1 MSTKTSSQYRVAPSH
16 YSQSTSSHDHLY
28 ALATA
33 TWPADP
39 NVELDSYSGPSP
51 AQYLHYPPTGD
62 GSASL
67 QPPNPHPAWPPG
79 DIRPE
84 LHEWQSVSAE
94 QALPARSSASYPPVA
109 SHQNQQRP
117 SLDLNL
123 PPTVPLDRADHHVAQ
138 QSTHP
143 FEHVRLLSEP
153 SATMAQAPYSA
164 MALKQPVHVQYSQN
178 QLQTSPLHDSANSH
192 GQLPSQPPISWGMQP
207 QYLDH
212 ANHAYSTVVTGAAQS
227 NLSPSAWTVDTPITV
242 MAPSMYQRPQNESQE
257 WSLLPAQHGY
267 RAYEDVRAPLD
278 SFTNPVVAQTAQE
291 RPPSKKKAAK
301 VPSSFVERQ
310 EKLKVSRRRGPLHEK
325 QREKTHTMRKT
336 KRICVRCR
344 FYKSGCDEGDPCEK
358 CEKITGHARSFREP
372 CYREHL
378 EDTSLV
384 RRCNGREHQEEAEF
398 LVYDWVQHSQLFEM
412 EIMWS
417 LPGYGPIPQAQPLR
431 VTFRPY
437 NPRRGSLDMA
447 ASVWTNKNGDITS
460 VEQPAYAIYD
470 TANLVPT
477 FERYF
482 SSLQPAIEEWVF
494 SRIRQDEV
502 AFHTYQEVVRMRSVK
517 GSKALDLAMRLQC
530 LSVVSQGYGSVW
542 SNNIPGIR
550 EYDYTRLGHSD
561 YEAYDRK
568 SCDRPLPGAITHQMD
583 VAAVKYLR
591 KLEKM
596 FVKEMAALIFKPRI
610 KPWYELFLAF
620 YVIFWN
626 LEYIQHG
633 AYDYIKSKNG
643 TMMGNQ
649 VSNVVTTQIKK
660 WEFAFPVLLYHW
672 RCILRGYSPFK
683 LARDNPEELREKGHI
698 DSEGFDYVTRI
709 ANFFDRS
716 DPDRFQPPLT
726 GFASAHW
733 STSNEWIF
741 KLFKE
746 AGA

>member
-1 MSTKTSSQYRVAPSH
+1 MSTTSPQYRAPSH
-16 YSQSTSSHDHLY
+16 YHHQPAGNHDNLY
-28 ALATA
+28 ALATS

-39 NVELDSYSGPSP
+39 NLSHDSYTGPSA
-51 AQYLHYPPTGD
+51 AQYLHYPPGGD
-62 GSASL
+62 GSAPL
-67 QPPNPHPAWPPG
+67 QPSNVPSAWASG
-79 DIRPE
+79 EIRPE
-84 LHEWQSVSAE
+84 LHEWQSAPADQS
-94 QALPARSSASYPPVA
+94 LPARSSVSYPPVA
-109 SHQNQQRP
+109 SHHYQQRS
-117 SLDLNL
+117 SLDLNPAPAL
-123 PPTVPLDRADHHVAQ
+123 PLNRPDHHVSQ
-138 QSTHP
+138 QSTHA
-143 FEHVRLLSEP
+143 FETVRLPSEP
-153 SATMAQAPYSA
+153 STNMAHAPFTA
-164 MALKQPVHVQYSQN
+164 LVLKQPVASQYPQAH
-178 QLQTSPLHDSANSH
+178 LQISPLQDSTNSD
-192 GQLPSQPPISWGMQP
+192 GQLPSQAAAAWSMQP
-207 QYLDH
+207 QYLEH
-212 ANHAYSTVVTGAAQS
+212 PNSTYSTVATTAAQNS
-227 NLSPSAWTVDTPITV
+227 SSTSVWPVDTSSAV
-242 MAPSMYQRPQNESQE
+242 MAPPLYPRPQETSQE
-257 WSLLPAQHGY
+257 WTPLPVQHAY
-267 RAYEDVRAPLD
+267 RVYDDQRNQLD
-278 SFTNPVVAQTAQE
+278 SFTTAVLPQMVHD
-291 RPPSKKKAAK
+291 RPPPKKKAAK

-310 EKLKVSRRRGPLHEK
+310 EKLKVSKRRGPLHEK

-358 CEKITGHARSFREP
+358 CDKITGHARSFREP

-398 LVYDWVQHSQLFEM
+398 LGYDWVQHSQLFEM
-412 EIMWS
+412 EIMWN
-417 LPGYGPIPQAQPLR
+417 LPGYGPIPNAQPMR

-447 ASVWTNKNGDITS
+447 ASLWTNKDGEIKS
-460 VEQPAYAIYD
+460 VQQPAYAVYD
-470 TANLVPT
+470 TASLVPT

-482 SSLQPAIEEWVF
+482 SSLQPAIEEWIF

-502 AFHTYQEVVRMRSVK
+502 AYHTYQEVVRMRSIK
-517 GSKALDLAMRLQC
+517 GSKTLDLAMRLQC

-550 EYDYTRLGHSD
+550 EYDYTRLGRSD

-633 AYDYIKSKNG
+633 AHDYIKSKNG
-643 TMMGNQ
+643 TLIGNQ

-698 DSEGFDYVTRI
+698 DAEGFEYVTRI
-709 ANFFDRS
+709 ANLFDRS

-726 GFASAHW
+726 GFAATHW
-733 STSNEWIF
+733 STSNEWIV